1 MTDSVVKTLVSVLK
15 EQGLDE
21 QMSQDILVL
30 LHKKD
35 AVPRG
40 INSMY
45 DLDKRREEGREICS
59 FWEPEKLAE
68 AISVIGLFQD
78 RKAAL
83 RLLHTAIVRQQED
96 MRESFAYELF
106 CECIRLPMARK
117 RYGKPLPLSTLHAA
131 IDVVSCPNLII
142 SGGRRGVFDDTSMG
156 PWAET
161 AYKLAE
167 G

>member
-1 MTDSVVKTLVSVLK
+1 MTDSVVRTLVSVLK

-21 QMSQDILVL
+21 QMSQDILML
-30 LHKKD
+30 LHKRHMMSGLSSRLVVELGVQD
-35 AVPRG
+35 
-40 INSMY
+40 
-45 DLDKRREEGREICS
+45 REVNP

-68 AISVIGLFQD
+68 AISVIGLCED

-83 RLLHTAIVRQQED
+83 RLLHTAIIRQQED
-96 MRESFAYELF
+96 MRESFTYKLF
-106 CECIRLPMARK
+106 CECIKLPKARK
-117 RYGKPLPLSTLHAA
+117 RYGKPLPLSTLLAA

-142 SGGRRGVFDDTSMG
+142 DGGRRGVFDDTSMG

>member
-1 MTDSVVKTLVSVLK
+1 MIDSVVRTLVSVLK

-30 LHKKD
+30 LHKRNV
-35 AVPRG
+35 VPRG
-40 INSMY
+40 ISPFDLEKLRDQNS
-45 DLDKRREEGREICS
+45 EEIS

-68 AISVIGLFQD
+68 AISVIGLFED
-78 RKAAL
+78 KKAAL
-83 RLLHTAIVRQQED
+83 RLLHTAIVRQHED
-96 MRESFAYELF
+96 MRESFAYKLF
-106 CECIRLPMARK
+106 CECIKLPKARK